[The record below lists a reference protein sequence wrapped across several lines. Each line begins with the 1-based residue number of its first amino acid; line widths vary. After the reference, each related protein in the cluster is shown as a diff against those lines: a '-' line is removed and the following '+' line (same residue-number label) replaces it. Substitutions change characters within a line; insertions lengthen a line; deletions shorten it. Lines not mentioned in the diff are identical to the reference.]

1 MAELQTFTLPVGT
14 ALSGENIGAT
24 LRADA
29 VVVCHPR
36 DEYLIRAALK
46 LPATTT
52 TSSAAQLLKAVEC
65 SSLRDREEFCGI
77 HMQSGVAASAFQ
89 PDSSGSSLEHR
100 LDSFAEA
107 GLANVVSSL
116 MDAWI
121 AGPNAV
127 IARAITSQR
136 KEAPPDL
143 DQRVFAALIEG
154 LLQIQV
160 FFLHLGQIRLELQK
174 GGVVSEQSL
183 LSLEQLLHEGSRF
196 FVDERAVSCSTHPLG
211 NVAGCGD

>member
-1 MAELQTFTLPVGT
+1 MAELRTFTLPVGT

-29 VVVCHPR
+29 VVVCHPK

-46 LPATTT
+46 LPATT
-52 TSSAAQLLKAVEC
+52 SSAAQLLKAAGC
-65 SSLRDREEFCGI
+65 SSLRGREEFCGI

-100 LDSFAEA
+100 FDSFAEA

-127 IARAITSQR
+127 IARAI
-136 KEAPPDL
+136 
-143 DQRVFAALIEG
+143 
-154 LLQIQV
+154 
-160 FFLHLGQIRLELQK
+160 
-174 GGVVSEQSL
+174 
-183 LSLEQLLHEGSRF
+183 
-196 FVDERAVSCSTHPLG
+196 C
-211 NVAGCGD
+211 